1 MHCRQCPGWG
11 SLCIRILRS
20 LRVPSPGNISVNV
33 LETVRP
39 LPAPR
44 LLSAIVIQRSLL
56 TSGAHFVLTANT
68 QSFLSAGSRVYH
80 PEEYLT
86 LSSLSSSIL
95 GRVPLIL
102 LSGNL
107 IGFSN
112 LPGLGPSRI
121 WPREYIS

>member
-1 MHCRQCPGWG
+1 MDFTSG
-11 SLCIRILRS
+11 ILGQLAL
-20 LRVPSPGNISVNV
+20 LRVGQ
-33 LETVRP
+33 LR
-39 LPAPR
+39 A
-44 LLSAIVIQRSLL
+44 LLSLPTFPDGFELRPRRRV
-56 TSGAHFVLTANT
+56 HFVLTANT

-112 LPGLGPSRI
+112 LPSSGPSRI
-121 WPREYIS
+121 WSREYVS